1 MTAGECAGGERFG
14 SGMAE
19 RGGRREPRLEAG
31 RARPGRLDLALTPE
45 DRPSAQTGVPRRR
58 PAHRLDDGRVEP
70 AIYAEEAEVALDTDE
85 VRGRRP
91 RPRPSR
97 VEEESA
103 VAKAKGKPKAKAK
116 TGARRPI
123 LFRLLRGLV
132 YWGLVAGIWAGIAIG
147 GVVVYYGARL
157 PPTTEWAV
165 PKRPPNIRIVAADGA
180 LLGNRGDTGGEA
192 VRIADL
198 PAYLPAAVVA
208 TEDRRFYGH
217 FGIDP
222 IGLVRAAFVNLT
234 RRGVAQGG
242 STITQQ
248 LAKNLFL
255 TQDRTFGRKVQE
267 VLLALWL
274 EREYSKRDI
283 LEMYLNRVYMGAG
296 AYGVDAAARRYFG
309 KPAKDAS
316 LMEAAMLA
324 GLLKAPSRF
333 APSRNP
339 ELARDRAATVL
350 ALMVETGAVKDAD
363 RQAALKAPRLIF
375 EKPSFGSESYVA
387 DWVMD
392 ILPSFVSAVDEDI
405 VVETS
410 IDQPLQMMAESA
422 LQAGLLT
429 FQSKDIGEGALV
441 ALDPRGAVK
450 ALVGG
455 SDYHKTQYNRAIV
468 ARRQPGSAFKPFVY
482 LAAMEAGLTP
492 ETIRVDEP
500 INVKGWAPK
509 NFTKEFKGPM
519 PLREALA
526 QSINTVAVK
535 LALEVGPRRVAAV
548 AERLGITS
556 PLQANASIA
565 LGTSEVTPLELAN
578 AYVPFSNGGFRTQP
592 HVVERIRTAQNRVLY
607 QRPPERFGRVIE
619 PLHLAEMNT
628 MLAETLTSGS
638 AKRAQIAGWPAG
650 GKTGTSQEGRDS
662 WFVGYTGLL
671 TAAVWLGNDDSA
683 PTRHATGGTT
693 AAAIWQ
699 RFMTDAH
706 RGRAVVEI
714 PGSLRVARGAV
725 DPGVTGSV
733 TPAASVPAAA
743 GAGAGMA
750 GDPIA
755 DRLRALDA
763 PRPAPAAAPRPPAPV
778 GRSPN
783 RDDGLGGFLTR
794 LFGG

>member
-1 MTAGECAGGERFG
+1 
-14 SGMAE
+14 MAK
-19 RGGRREPRLEAG
+19 GR
-31 RARPGRLDLALTPE
+31 
-45 DRPSAQTGVPRRR
+45 
-58 PAHRLDDGRVEP
+58 
-70 AIYAEEAEVALDTDE
+70 
-85 VRGRRP
+85 
-91 RPRPSR
+91 
-97 VEEESA
+97 
-103 VAKAKGKPKAKAK
+103 AKAKGA
-116 TGARRPI
+116 GRRARGSG
-123 LFRLLRGLV
+123 LFRLVRGLV
-132 YWGLVAGIWAGIAIG
+132 YWGLVCAIWGGIAVAGI
-147 GVVVYYGARL
+147 VVYYGSRL

-192 VRIADL
+192 ARIEDL
-198 PAYLPAAVVA
+198 PRYLPAAVVA
-208 TEDRRFYGH
+208 TEDRRFYSHLGL
-217 FGIDP
+217 DP
-222 IGLVRAAFVNLT
+222 IGLARAVYVNLT
-234 RRGVAQGG
+234 HKGVAQGG

-255 TQDRTFGRKVQE
+255 TQDRTIGRKVQE

-274 EREYSKRDI
+274 EREYSKQDI

-309 KPAKDAS
+309 KPAKETS

-350 ALMVETGAVKDAD
+350 ALMVETGAIKESE
-363 RQAALKAPRLIF
+363 RQAALKAPRMIF

-392 ILPSFVSAVDEDI
+392 VLPSFVAAVDEDI

-429 FQSKDIGEGALV
+429 FGQKQDIGEGALV

-468 ARRQPGSAFKPFVY
+468 AKRQPGSAFKPFVY

-492 ETIRVDEP
+492 DTVRVDEP
-500 INVKGWAPK
+500 INIKGWAPK
-509 NFTKEFKGPM
+509 NFSKEFKGPV

-535 LALEVGPRRVAAV
+535 LALEIGPRRVAAV

-578 AYVPFSNGGFRTQP
+578 AYIPFSNGGFRTQP
-592 HVVERIRTAQNRVLY
+592 HVIERIRTAENRVLY
-607 QRPPERFGRVIE
+607 QRKPDSFGRVIE
-619 PLHLAEMNT
+619 PLHLAQMNT
-628 MLAETLTSGS
+628 MLAETLLSGS
-638 AKRAQIAGWPAG
+638 GKRAQIAGWPAG
-650 GKTGTSQEGRDS
+650 GKTGTSQEGRDA

-671 TAAVWLGNDDSA
+671 TTAVWLGNDDSS
-683 PTRHATGGTT
+683 PTKHATGGST
-693 AAAIWQ
+693 AATVWQ

-714 PGSLRVARGAV
+714 PGTWRAARGQAV
-725 DPGVTGSV
+725 DPVATGSV
-733 TPAASVPAAA
+733 SPGAYAPAAA
-743 GAGAGMA
+743 DP
-750 GDPIA
+750 DPIA

-763 PRPAPAAAPRPPAPV
+763 PVPQALSPQMGAPRPPAAV
-778 GRSPN
+778 GRAQPT